1 MEVLFRDLK
10 LKLTTR
16 SERKGGPED
25 CLIWKGATDGHGYGV
40 LWVSWP
46 EEGKKLE
53 RVHRVALMVQMHLTR
68 SQFPGGGLEVN
79 HLCHKKLCVNPVHL
93 VVEAHATNLER
104 VHCSN
109 QGFCCR
115 AHRPCCLL

>member
-10 LKLTTR
+10 MKLTTR
-16 SERKGGPED
+16 SEREGGPGD
-25 CLIWKGATDGHGYGV
+25 CLIWRGATDRHGYGV
-40 LWVSWP
+40 MWVRWP

-79 HLCHKKLCVNPVHL
+79 HVCQSSAPGRRGPCHQPGEGSLQQPGV
-93 VVEAHATNLER
+93 
-104 VHCSN
+104 
-109 QGFCCR
+109 
-115 AHRPCCLL
+115 LL